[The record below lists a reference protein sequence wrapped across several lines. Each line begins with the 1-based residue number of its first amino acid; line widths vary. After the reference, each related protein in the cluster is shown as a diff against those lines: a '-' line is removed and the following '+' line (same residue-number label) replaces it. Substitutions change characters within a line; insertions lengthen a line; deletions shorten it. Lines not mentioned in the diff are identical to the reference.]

1 MSSSRAGLLLLCV
14 WFVVVACVS
23 RNEAFVGYSEVS
35 LATASTG
42 ASNQNFRENVSLFER
57 PDCLLF
63 STEFG
68 EIEVEL
74 ATTAAPETVSFIKDL
89 VAKGTYNGCSFYR
102 AEPPGD
108 TYDQGSTVP
117 RKGYALVQGG
127 LFSCGKQQD
136 VDLPVESR
144 WKHTKGTVSL
154 ITVGFLFTS
163 VSLLTSFDFQRTSE
177 FFFSLEDHPEWDGSF
192 SVWGKVASAS
202 GFSALERIAA
212 LPTHQEVHPSGTVMR
227 ILSKEVTFSLALK
240 PSRDN

>member
-35 LATASTG
+35 LATAGTG

-57 PDCLLF
+57 PECLLF

-108 TYDQGSTVP
+108 TYDQGSIVP

-144 WKHTKGTVSL
+144 WKHTKGTLSL
-154 ITVGFLFTS
+154 IT
-163 VSLLTSFDFQRTSE
+163 RTSE